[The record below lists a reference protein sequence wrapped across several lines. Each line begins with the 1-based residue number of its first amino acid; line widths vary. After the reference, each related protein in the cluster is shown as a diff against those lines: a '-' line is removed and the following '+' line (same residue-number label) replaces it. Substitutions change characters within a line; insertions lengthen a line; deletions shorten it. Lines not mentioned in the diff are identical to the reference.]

1 MSNEKKGVRM
11 ISDREVLKKLES
23 LGYMPLS
30 IKYRKD
36 GIPEIYIVDKKLID
50 LENKYHHNFELH
62 VVRDQDEIND

>member
-1 MSNEKKGVRM
+1 M